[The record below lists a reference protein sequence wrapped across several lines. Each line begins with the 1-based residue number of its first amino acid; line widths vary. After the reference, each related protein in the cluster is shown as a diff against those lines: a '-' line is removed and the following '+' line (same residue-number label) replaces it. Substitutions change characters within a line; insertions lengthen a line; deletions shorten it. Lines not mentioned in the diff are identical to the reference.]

1 MIKPYI
7 ISYDLHSPGQKYED
21 LKKII
26 IGFNGASIK
35 ILESTWLV
43 RTDLT
48 PEEMVNKIRSVVDTN
63 DSLFVSEITNN
74 YQGLLNKDDW
84 EFIKES
90 IF

>member
-7 ISYDLHSPGQKYED
+7 ISYDLHSPGQQYED

-26 IGFNGASIK
+26 IGFNGAYIK